1 MLTNMKKLLIFLLLS
16 FSFIGS
22 ANADAVCND
31 GWISQSTGSGT
42 CSWHNG
48 VRDWLPNG
56 WCSRDCDCSA
66 RVAAQRGNSKYYG
79 MTYNS
84 AYTGCMEGQA
94 QGQLLQFIF
103 GN

>member
-1 MLTNMKKLLIFLLLS
+1 MKKLLIFLLLA

-31 GWISQSTGSGT
+31 GWISQSSGSGT
-42 CSWHNG
+42 CSWHAG
-48 VRDWLPNG
+48 VREWLPNG

-66 RVAAQRGNSKYYG
+66 RKVAQAHPKRYG
-79 MTYNS
+79 MYYNS
-84 AYTGCMEGQA
+84 ALTGCMEGQA

>member
-1 MLTNMKKLLIFLLLS
+1 MKKILIFLLLS
-16 FSFIGS
+16 FSFVGF
-22 ANADAVCND
+22 ANADAQCND

-42 CSWHNG
+42 CSWHGG
-48 VRDWLPNG
+48 VRQWLPNG
-56 WCSRDCDCSA
+56 WCSSDCDCSA
-66 RVAAQRGNSKYYG
+66 RVAAQQGNPKYYG

-84 AYTGCMEGQA
+84 AYSGCMEGQA